1 MSPSAGLPSHNSAGL
16 LNRLWNPMR
25 HMSLVTALSLLL
37 AGPALAQE
45 DATPDPSHDRG
56 STQTRPNLRDAVTA
70 PLDDLNLKHTDIP
83 DVLKRAVASPYDM
96 DGMTRCEPIA
106 AEIGRL
112 NAALGRDLDE
122 PPPPDRR
129 TRVQKVGQ
137 MAGDAVVGAVEDE
150 TRSILPFRGWVRK
163 LSGAERRDKRVA
175 AAIGAG
181 KIRRGYL
188 KGAGM
193 RMNCAPPAAPSWFV
207 PVAEAKGGG
216 FLAWA
221 AGVWAA
227 IVAWFNGLLG

>member
-1 MSPSAGLPSHNSAGL
+1 M
-16 LNRLWNPMR
+16 NRL
-25 HMSLVTALSLLL
+25 SLIAALSLLV
-37 AGPALAQE
+37 AGPVLAQE
-45 DATPDPSHDRG
+45 DGTSDPRHDRG

-83 DVLKRAVASPYDM
+83 DALKRAVADPYDM

-106 AEIGRL
+106 AEVGRL

-122 PPPPDRR
+122 PPPPDKR

-137 MAGDAVVGAVEDE
+137 AAGDAVVGAVEDE
-150 TRSILPFRGWVRK
+150 TRSVLPFRGWVRK

-175 AAIGAG
+175 AAINAG

-207 PVAEAKGGG
+207 PVDEAKATGG
-216 FLAWA
+216 FMAWMADLWA
-221 AGVWAA
+221 ALT
-227 IVAWFNGLLG
+227 AWFKTLFS